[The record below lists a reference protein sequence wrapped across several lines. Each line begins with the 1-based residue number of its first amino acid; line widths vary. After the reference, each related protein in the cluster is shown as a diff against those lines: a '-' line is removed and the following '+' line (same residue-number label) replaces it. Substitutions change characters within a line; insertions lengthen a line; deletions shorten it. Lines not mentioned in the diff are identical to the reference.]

1 MEENSNNNVLNK
13 RVLTPSDL
21 ISIVVSDSMEVST
34 DGPNGWKILTVLEMP
49 MLTICILLLIGII
62 YSKIKKKKISK
73 ILKISFIISI
83 IILIVS
89 SISLIYFG
97 KLDLTL

>member
-1 MEENSNNNVLNK
+1 MGENSSNNVLNK
-13 RVLTPSDL
+13 RAVTPADV
-21 ISIVVSDSMEVST
+21 IRIEGAVST
-34 DGPNGWKILTVLEMP
+34 DGPSGRKILTVLEMP

-73 ILKISFIISI
+73 ILKIIFIISI